1 VRREE
6 VIVEKID
13 QDAAVAAEL
22 GIETQNALADY
33 RMRIR
38 IAVDLEV
45 ALGTGAIVT
54 PERLPGGNRGQIW
67 QQVAD
72 AKLR

>member
-1 VRREE
+1 MRRED

-13 QDAAVAAEL
+13 EDAAVTAEL
-22 GIETQNALADY
+22 RIKTQDALADY